1 MPSRHARERQSCNCV
16 KLYTRRNKVRTYSAE
31 HDQVGPTAALI
42 PASVAPRRLRRS
54 RLHNS
59 THFCPAHMHT
69 RSTRWHLP
77 QLSCQRV
84 VALKVARALQQRT
97 APGDWAGL
105 DPAYVVAQRLV
116 VALRRCAQRDPLAG
130 SVSGPSESAHL
141 VQ

>member
-1 MPSRHARERQSCNCV
+1 MPSRHARGRDKAV

-54 RLHNS
+54 RLHNG

-116 VALRRCAQRDPLAG
+116 VALRAQRDPLAG

>member
-1 MPSRHARERQSCNCV
+1 MPSRHARGRDKAV

-59 THFCPAHMHT
+59 PAHMHT

-116 VALRRCAQRDPLAG
+116 VALRGLVVALRTLAG